1 MTMGYDDFL
10 AERFEAHR
18 GHLRAVAH
26 RMLGSVTEA
35 DDAVQEVW
43 LRLSRTDARRI
54 DNLGGWLT
62 TVVGRVCLDM
72 LRSRRSR
79 AEEPL
84 ETAPQR
90 PGTTTGPGPGPGPGP
105 VPDPEQDALLA
116 DSVGGAL
123 LVVLETLT
131 PAERLAFVLHDLF
144 AVSYDE
150 IAAVVGKS
158 PPAARQLASRAR
170 RRVRG
175 AQAPDADLARQREV
189 VDAFLAAARAGE
201 FDALV
206 AVLDPDVV
214 ARTEVGVTTGA
225 AAVARGASRFSR
237 GAGVP
242 VPALVDGRTG
252 MAVFVDGRMDRVLSF
267 TVVDER
273 ITVIDITTDPD
284 RLAVLD
290 VELLQEAPSSSTPT
304 VSPSTVSP
312 LGRKPSRR

>member
-1 MTMGYDDFL
+1 MGYDDYL
-10 AERFEAHR
+10 AERFETHR

-35 DDAVQEVW
+35 DDAVQETW
-43 LRLSRTDARRI
+43 LRLIRADTRRI
-54 DNLGGWLT
+54 DNLGAWLT

-84 ETAPQR
+84 ETVRQR
-90 PGTTTGPGPGPGPGP
+90 PVPSMGPSPAPAPA
-105 VPDPEQDALLA
+105 PDPERDALLA
-116 DSVGGAL
+116 DSVGVAL
-123 LVVLETLT
+123 LVVLDTLT
-131 PAERLAFVLHDLF
+131 PAERLTFVLHDLF
-144 AVSYDE
+144 AVPYDE

-158 PPAARQLASRAR
+158 PAAARQLASRAR

-175 AQAPDADLARQREV
+175 AEVPDADLARQREV
-189 VDAFLAAARAGE
+189 VDAFLAAARAAD

-237 GAGVP
+237 RAGVP
-242 VPALVDGRTG
+242 VPALVDGRTA
-252 MAVFVDGRMDRVLSF
+252 MAVFVEGRLDRTLAF
-267 TVVDER
+267 TFVRDR
-273 ITVIDITTDPD
+273 IAVIDITTDPA
-284 RLAVLD
+284 RLALLD
-290 VELLQEAPSSSTPT
+290 VELLRGPREP
-304 VSPSTVSP
+304 
-312 LGRKPSRR
+312 